1 MWVLWPFKVTSYFT
15 LKPIDKFLQCPKF
28 KKYHLPYLAP
38 SSNHIE
44 IKIRNSIY
52 LAMGTKESN
61 FPISQTIIRDES
73 STSINSNSGTPKSS
87 YPSFN
92 TPPSIYDYS
101 LGSWKSGFFTNH
113 GEVDA
118 DFIFVDVAELSIK

>member
-1 MWVLWPFKVTSYFT
+1 
-15 LKPIDKFLQCPKF
+15 
-28 KKYHLPYLAP
+28 
-38 SSNHIE
+38 
-44 IKIRNSIY
+44 
-52 LAMGTKESN
+52 MGTKESN

-118 DFIFVDVAELSIK
+118 DFIFVDVAKLSIEQGR